1 MSSDPRFENT
11 TPHHRRTV
19 QVARS
24 NKPAST
30 RREDLTP
37 DRRAD
42 LARKL
47 AAKEQR
53 NRPPSI

>member
-1 MSSDPRFENT
+1 MSSDQRPPKIQEKHVRVAQVPRAKKLTETQREN
-11 TPHHRRTV
+11 
-19 QVARS
+19 
-24 NKPAST
+24 
-30 RREDLTP
+30 LTP
-37 DRRAD
+37 NQRAD